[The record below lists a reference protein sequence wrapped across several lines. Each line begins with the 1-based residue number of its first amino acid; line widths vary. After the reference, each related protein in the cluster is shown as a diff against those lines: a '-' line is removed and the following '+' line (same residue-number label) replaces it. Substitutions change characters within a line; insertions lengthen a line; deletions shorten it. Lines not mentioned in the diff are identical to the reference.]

1 MKLKKL
7 DLRRRRPSPAATPPA
22 IPTARSHSGGG
33 TELGVV
39 GAVIEMPAGG
49 REPPIPRNPPLT
61 VTTEPCGRTL
71 VLLVDGDMDLH
82 TAPAVHQALESALSK
97 RPQRL
102 VVDLSLVRFLNS
114 AGLEVL
120 LAAHR
125 QAAPRT
131 DLRVVATTRATWRPI
146 QITRL
151 HEQLAIHTSRA
162 EAIAAPARRGNEDRP
177 PRGETHQSVPSLEST
192 PS

>member
-1 MKLKKL
+1 
-7 DLRRRRPSPAATPPA
+7 
-22 IPTARSHSGGG
+22 
-33 TELGVV
+33 
-39 GAVIEMPAGG
+39 MPVGG
-49 REPPIPRNPPLT
+49 REPPIRRNPPLT
-61 VTTEPCGRTL
+61 VATEQCGRTL
-71 VLLVDGDMDLH
+71 VLLVDGDIDLH
-82 TAPAVHQALESALSK
+82 TAPAVRQALESALSK
-97 RPQRL
+97 RPRRL
-102 VVDLSLVRFLNS
+102 VVDLSLVQFLNS

-162 EAIAAPARRGNEDRP
+162 EAIAAPARRGNEDRSP
-177 PRGETHQSVPSLEST
+177 PVETHQSLPSLESA

>member
-1 MKLKKL
+1 MS
-7 DLRRRRPSPAATPPA
+7 DA
-22 IPTARSHSGGG
+22 
-33 TELGVV
+33 
-39 GAVIEMPAGG
+39 
-49 REPPIPRNPPLT
+49 REPPIRRNPLLT
-61 VTTEPCGRTL
+61 VATERCGRAL

-82 TAPAVHQALESALSK
+82 TAPLVRQALESALSR
-97 RPQRL
+97 RPRRL
-102 VVDLSLVRFLNS
+102 VVDLSLVRFLNT

-131 DLRVVATTRATWRPI
+131 DLRVVAATRATWRPI

-162 EAIAAPARRGNEDRP
+162 EAIAAPARRRTEDRSP
-177 PRGETHQSVPSLEST
+177 PGDTHQTIPSLEST

>member
-1 MKLKKL
+1 MV
-7 DLRRRRPSPAATPPA
+7 RAAREAP
-22 IPTARSHSGGG
+22 
-33 TELGVV
+33 
-39 GAVIEMPAGG
+39 GG
-49 REPPIPRNPPLT
+49 RESPTRRYPPLT
-61 VTTEPCGRTL
+61 VATEQCGRTL
-71 VLLVDGDMDLH
+71 VLVVEGDVDLR
-82 TAPAVHQALESALSK
+82 TAPAVRQALESALGR
-97 RPQRL
+97 RPWRL
-102 VVDLSLVRFLNS
+102 VVDLSRVQFLDS

-131 DLRVVATTRATWRPI
+131 DLRLVATTRATWRPI

-162 EAIAAPARRGNEDRP
+162 EPIAAPARRGNKDRP
-177 PRGETHQSVPSLEST
+177 PRGETHQSVPSLESA